1 MIQPPRK
8 RNGGLF
14 SLEELSISV
23 VQGLI
28 IAGAVL
34 LLYHFFMKSGSTL
47 EETRT
52 IVFTTII
59 LSNVFLTFATRSFT
73 RNIFYSSRYKNN
85 LAPVLLV
92 VSALFLVAI
101 HFVPAIR
108 NLFKLAAISNMQFWI
123 CFGVAFVS
131 VMWFEVYK
139 TNLPQQ

>member
-1 MIQPPRK
+1 
-8 RNGGLF
+8 
-14 SLEELSISV
+14 
-23 VQGLI
+23 
-28 IAGAVL
+28 
-34 LLYHFFMKSGSTL
+34 MKNGSTL

-73 RNIFYSSRYKNN
+73 RNILYSSRYKNN
-85 LAPVLLV
+85 LAPVLLL

-101 HFVPAIR
+101 HFVPPIR
-108 NLFKLAAISNMQFWI
+108 HLFKLAAISNIQFWI